1 MTEWLKA
8 LFVSIFGTNSEL
20 ATFFISMIPIIELR
34 GAIPFGTA
42 SALWGEN
49 ALSLPMSLLFS
60 ILGSSLVCVILTFL
74 FMPIFKW
81 LSKTKIFKKLAKF
94 IENKLSKHSKEM
106 DEKTQKEHNE
116 KRILRIKLISI
127 FIFVAIPLPLTGVWT
142 GTCLALFVGLNKK
155 QTMLSVISGN
165 VVAGLLMTL
174 VTLVFNDNTLVVL
187 YAFMILAVIFILYE
201 VIKTL
206 IKKARNKKQNAFA
219 VANANENTQ
228 AENIEEIN
236 NSEAEKQEE
245 TEISTKNVSR
255 ETEEDN

>member
-20 ATFFISMIPIIELR
+20 ATFFISMIPIVELR

-42 SALWGEN
+42 TALWGGN

-60 ILGSSLVCVILTFL
+60 ILGSSLVCIILTFS

-81 LSKTKIFKKLAKF
+81 LSKTKTFKKLANF

-127 FIFVAIPLPLTGVWT
+127 FIFVAIPIPLTGVWT

-155 QTMLSVISGN
+155 QTMLSVILGN
-165 VVAGLLMTL
+165 AVAGLLMTL

-187 YAFMILAVIFILYE
+187 YGFMILAAIFILYE
-201 VIKTL
+201 VIKTF
-206 IKKARNKKQNAFA
+206 IKNQTWGCPDLGGTPMRTVPIA
-219 VANANENTQ
+219 
-228 AENIEEIN
+228 
-236 NSEAEKQEE
+236 
-245 TEISTKNVSR
+245 ST
-255 ETEEDN
+255 

>member
-8 LFVSIFGTNSEL
+8 LFVSIFGANSEL
-20 ATFFISMIPIIELR
+20 ATFFISMIPIVELR

-42 SALWGEN
+42 TALWGEN

-81 LSKTKIFKKLAKF
+81 LSKTKIFNKLAQF
-94 IENKLSKHSKEM
+94 IENKLSKHSKEL
-106 DEKTQKEHNE
+106 DEKTQKEQNE
-116 KRILRIKLISI
+116 KRILRIKLIFI

-142 GTCLALFVGLNKK
+142 GTCLALFIGLNRR
-155 QTMLSVISGN
+155 QIMATVIGGN

-187 YAFMILAVIFILYE
+187 YAFLILTAAFILFE
-201 VIKTL
+201 VVKML
-206 IKKARNKKQNAFA
+206 INRAKSKKKQSQTETAK
-219 VANANENTQ
+219 
-228 AENIEEIN
+228 EEI
-236 NSEAEKQEE
+236 EQTEDAKTAEE
-245 TEISTKNVSR
+245 N
-255 ETEEDN
+255 